1 MPFVPRVRKFHLMHP
16 DVAKLVEAGRINE
29 VVGNRLSEL
38 APDSFCL
45 HKSWGA
51 GRVAEWD
58 LFGGKVTIN
67 FERAQEPQTMGLK
80 LALQKTEPLK
90 VDDFRAERVAKL
102 DELRELAE
110 KEPAEL
116 IIRMLQSHGGSL
128 KPDAVDKEL
137 CGTIIPEEKY
147 KKWWDKAKKIARE
160 GGRVVVPSKRTEP
173 LVLRDANMSP
183 LESLVAEFNEARD
196 LKTKIGVLDS
206 LKNETKGLK
215 EEPSVLESLVKEID
229 ESVKKGIRLNL
240 GQALDLLACR
250 DELFSAVDGAE
261 LADGSLRIPDALG
274 LADGDVASE
283 VTSLAAARQR
293 RIYEAFPAAYGDD
306 WLDKLMSV
314 FERVGTRGVNEIA
327 KFLLAEEKFEP
338 LLKHIK
344 KGISLRTLSGEA
356 LMWICRER
364 NGNAAEVFSTEVGFA
379 MLSVIEAGAVDDGP
393 RKGTRLQN
401 LLMDDKKLIPDLLSG
416 IDINEARNF
425 ARKLLQSPAL
435 AELDRKSL
443 MARVI
448 KAHPET
454 QDLVTGESKEEKE
467 EAIVVSWESLEKRK
481 GEFADLVNNKIPQ
494 NVKDIAHARSYGD
507 LRENFEYKAAK
518 DMQSVLARRRTDME
532 KELDLAQGT
541 DFSGVDTSSAAI
553 GTVVVLENE
562 QGEKTYTILGAW
574 DSDPDKNVVSYLSNV
589 GRALIGKKVGDS
601 VEVTDLETEK
611 AENFALKS
619 ISAWKQA

>member
-1 MPFVPRVRKFHLMHP
+1 MHP

-51 GRVAEWD
+51 GRVSSWD
-58 LFGGKVTIN
+58 LFGGKVTID
-67 FERAQEPQTMGLK
+67 FERASEPQTMGLK
-80 LALQKTEPLK
+80 LALQKTERLIES
-90 VDDFRAERVAKL
+90 DFRAERVAKL
-102 DELRELAE
+102 GELRELAE
-110 KEPAEL
+110 NKPAEL
-116 IIRMLQSHGGSL
+116 IVRMLQSHGGSM

-137 CGTIIPEEKY
+137 CGTIVPEENY

-160 GGRVVVPSKRTEP
+160 EGRVVVPSKRTEP
-173 LVLRDANMSP
+173 LVLRDENLSP
-183 LESLVAEFNEARD
+183 LESLVGEFTEARD
-196 LKTKIGVLDS
+196 LKTKIGVLDA
-206 LKNETKGLK
+206 LKNEAKALK
-215 EEPSVLESLVKEID
+215 EDASVLESLSKEVD

-250 DELFSAVDGAE
+250 DELYAVVEDVELIDSA
-261 LADGSLRIPDALG
+261 LRLPDALC

-306 WLDKLMSV
+306 WLQKLMTI

-327 KFLLAEEKFEP
+327 KFLLAEDQFQP

-364 NGNAAEVFSTEVGFA
+364 KGNAEKVFSHDVGFA

-401 LLMDDKKLIPDLLSG
+401 LLMDDKQLVSDLLSG
-416 IDINEARNF
+416 VDNNEARNF

-454 QDLVTGESKEEKE
+454 QDLVTGEAKEGKE
-467 EAIVVSWESLEKRK
+467 EALVVSWESLEKRK

-518 DMQSVLARRRTDME
+518 DMQRVLNRRREDMQ

-541 DFSGVDTSSAAI
+541 DFADVDTSSAAI
-553 GTVVVLENE
+553 GTVVILENG
-562 QGEKTYTILGAW
+562 QTEKTYTILGAW
-574 DSDPDKNVVSYLSNV
+574 DSDPANNVVSYLSIV
-589 GRALIGKKVGDS
+589 GRALIGKKPGDS
-601 VEVTDLETEK
+601 VEVTDLETEQK
-611 AENFALKS
+611 ETFSVKT
-619 ISAWKQA
+619 ISAWKKA

>member
-1 MPFVPRVRKFHLMHP
+1 MHP

-29 VVGNRLSEL
+29 AVGNRLSEL
-38 APDSFCL
+38 APESFCL

-51 GRVAEWD
+51 GRVTNWD
-58 LFGGKVTIN
+58 LFGGKVTID
-67 FERAQEPQTMGLK
+67 FERAREPQTMGLK
-80 LALQKTEPLK
+80 LALQKTEPLGG
-90 VDDFRAERVAKL
+90 DDFRAERVAKL
-102 DELRELAE
+102 GELREMAE

-137 CGTIIPEEKY
+137 CGTIIPEENY
-147 KKWWDKAKKIARE
+147 KKWWDKAKKVARE

-173 LVLRDANMSP
+173 LVLRDENLSP
-183 LESLVAEFNEARD
+183 LESLVGEFSEARD
-196 LKTKIGVLDS
+196 LKTKISVLDS

-215 EEPSVLESLVKEID
+215 EEPSVMESLAKEID

-250 DELFSAVDGAE
+250 DELFAAVEGAK
-261 LADGSLRIPDALG
+261 LADGSLRLPDALG

-306 WLDKLMSV
+306 WLTKLMAV

-327 KFLLAEEKFEP
+327 KFLLAEEQFEP

-364 NGNAAEVFSTEVGFA
+364 TGNAAEVFSTEVGFA
-379 MLSVIEAGAVDDGP
+379 MLSVIESGAVDDGP

-401 LLMDDKKLIPDLLSG
+401 LLMDDKKLIPDLLAG

-454 QDLVTGESKEEKE
+454 QDLVTGEAKEGKD
-467 EAIVVSWESLEKRK
+467 EAIVVSWESLERRK
-481 GEFADLVNNKIPQ
+481 EEFADLVNNKIPQ

-541 DFSGVDTSSAAI
+541 DFADVDTSSAAI
-553 GTVVVLENE
+553 GTVIVLENE

-589 GRALIGKKVGDS
+589 GAALIGKSIGDS

-611 AENFALKS
+611 AETFTLKS
-619 ISAWKQA
+619 ISAWN

>member
-1 MPFVPRVRKFHLMHP
+1 MHP
-16 DVAKLVEAGRINE
+16 DVAKLVEAGRITE
-29 VVGNRLSEL
+29 PVGNRLSEL

-51 GRVAEWD
+51 GRVTEWD
-58 LFGGKVTIN
+58 LFGGKVTID
-67 FERAQEPQTMGLK
+67 FERESDPQTMGLK
-80 LALQKTEPLK
+80 LAIQKTEPLA

-102 DELRELAE
+102 GELRDLAE
-110 KEPAEL
+110 NNPAEL
-116 IIRMLQSHGGSL
+116 IVRMLQSHGGSL

-137 CGTIIPEEKY
+137 CGTIVPEENY

-173 LVLRDANMSP
+173 LVLRDENMSP
-183 LESLVAEFNEARD
+183 LEALVGEFSEARD

-215 EEPSVLESLVKEID
+215 EDPEVLQRLAKEID

-240 GQALDLLACR
+240 GQSLDLLACR

-274 LADGDVASE
+274 LADGDVAAQ

-306 WLDKLMSV
+306 WLKKLMGV
-314 FERVGTRGVNEIA
+314 FEKVGTRGVNEIA
-327 KFLLAEEKFEP
+327 KFLLSEEQFEP

-364 NGNAAEVFSTEVGFA
+364 NGTAAKVFSTDVGFA

-401 LLMDDKKLIPDLLSG
+401 LLMDDKKLIPDLLAD

-454 QDLVTGESKEEKE
+454 QDLVTGEAKEEAD
-467 EAIVVSWESLEKRK
+467 EAIVVSWKSLEKRK
-481 GEFADLVNNKIPQ
+481 EEFADLVNNQIPQ

-518 DMQSVLARRRTDME
+518 DMQLVLVRRRTDME

-541 DFSGVDTSSAAI
+541 DFSGVDTSAAAI
-553 GTVVVLENE
+553 GTVIVLENE
-562 QGEKTYTILGAW
+562 QGEKTYTVLGAW
-574 DSDPDKNVVSYLSNV
+574 DSEPDNNVVSYLSNV
-589 GRALIGKKVGDS
+589 GRALVGKKIGDS

-611 AENFALKS
+611 AETFTVKS
-619 ISAWKQA
+619 ISAWKKD

>member
-1 MPFVPRVRKFHLMHP
+1 MHP
-16 DVAKLVEAGRINE
+16 DVEKLVEAGRITE
-29 VVGNRLSEL
+29 AVGNRLSEL
-38 APDSFCL
+38 SPDSFCL

-51 GRVAEWD
+51 GQVKSWD
-58 LFGGKVTIN
+58 LFGGKVTID
-67 FERAQEPQTMGLK
+67 FERAPEPQTMGLK
-80 LALQKTEPLK
+80 LAIQKTETLAL
-90 VDDFRAERVAKL
+90 DDFRAERVAKL
-102 DELRELAE
+102 EELRDLAE
-110 KEPAEL
+110 NDPAEL
-116 IIRMLQSHGGSL
+116 IVRMLQSHGGSL
-128 KPDAVDKEL
+128 KPDAADKEL

-147 KKWWDKAKKIARE
+147 KKWWDKAKKVARE

-173 LVLRDANMSP
+173 LVLRDENMSP
-183 LESLVAEFNEARD
+183 LESLVGEFGEARD

-215 EEPSVLESLVKEID
+215 EDPSVLEGLASAID

-240 GQALDLLACR
+240 GQSLDLLACR
-250 DELFSAVDGAE
+250 DEVFSAVEGAE
-261 LADGSLRIPDALG
+261 LADGSLRIQDALG
-274 LADGDVASE
+274 LADGDVAE
-283 VTSLAAARQR
+283 QVTSLAAARQR
-293 RIYEAFPAAYGDD
+293 RIYEAFPAAYGDE
-306 WLDKLMSV
+306 WLKNLMGV
-314 FERVGTRGVNEIA
+314 FEKVGTRGVNEIA
-327 KFLLAEEKFEP
+327 KFLLAKEEFGP

-364 NGNAAEVFSTEVGFA
+364 NGNAAEVFSMDVGFA

-401 LLMDDKKLIPDLLSG
+401 LLMDDKKLIPDLLSDV
-416 IDINEARNF
+416 DINEARNF

-448 KAHPET
+448 RAHPET
-454 QDLVTGESKEEKE
+454 QDLVTGESKEDKD

-481 GEFADLVNNKIPQ
+481 EEFAELINVTIPQ

-518 DMQSVLARRRTDME
+518 DMQLVLARRHTDME

-541 DFSGVDTSSAAI
+541 DFSGVDTSAAAI
-553 GTVVVLENE
+553 GTVVVLENAD
-562 QGEKTYTILGAW
+562 GEKTYTILGAW
-574 DSDPDKNVVSYLSNV
+574 DSDPEKNVVSYLSNV
-589 GRALIGKKVGDS
+589 GAALIGQKIGDS

-611 AENFALKS
+611 EESFTVKS
-619 ISAWKQA
+619 ISAWKKG

>member
-1 MPFVPRVRKFHLMHP
+1 MHP
-16 DVAKLVEAGRINE
+16 DVAKLVEAGRITE
-29 VVGNRLSEL
+29 PVGNRLSEL

-51 GRVAEWD
+51 GRVTEWD
-58 LFGGKVTIN
+58 LFGGKVTID
-67 FERAQEPQTMGLK
+67 FERAPEPQTMGLK
-80 LALQKTEPLK
+80 LAIQKTETLEEN
-90 VDDFRAERVAKL
+90 DFRAERVAKL
-102 DELRELAE
+102 GELRDLAE
-110 KEPAEL
+110 NNPAEL
-116 IIRMLQSHGGSL
+116 IVRMLQSHGGSL

-137 CGTIIPEEKY
+137 CGTIVPEENY

-173 LVLRDANMSP
+173 LILRDENMSP
-183 LESLVAEFNEARD
+183 LEALVGEFSEARD

-215 EEPSVLESLVKEID
+215 EDPEVLQKLAKEID

-240 GQALDLLACR
+240 GQSLDLLACR

-261 LADGSLRIPDALG
+261 LADGSLRIQDALG
-274 LADGDVASE
+274 LADGDVAAQ

-306 WLDKLMSV
+306 WIKKLMGV
-314 FERVGTRGVNEIA
+314 FEKVGTRGVNEIA
-327 KFLLAEEKFEP
+327 KFLLAEDEFQP

-364 NGNAAEVFSTEVGFA
+364 NGNAAKVFSTDVGFA

-401 LLMDDKKLIPDLLSG
+401 LLMDDKKLIPDLLSD
-416 IDINEARNF
+416 IDTNEARNF

-454 QDLVTGESKEEKE
+454 QDLVTGEAKEEKD

-481 GEFADLVNNKIPQ
+481 EEFADLVNNKIPQ

-553 GTVVVLENE
+553 GTVVLLENP
-562 QGEKTYTILGAW
+562 QGEKTYTVLGAW
-574 DSDPDKNVVSYLSNV
+574 DSEPENNVVSYLSNV
-589 GRALIGKKVGDS
+589 GRALVGKKVGDS

-611 AENFALKS
+611 AETFTLKS
-619 ISAWKQA
+619 ISAWKKG

>member
-1 MPFVPRVRKFHLMHP
+1 M
-16 DVAKLVEAGRINE
+16 
-29 VVGNRLSEL
+29 
-38 APDSFCL
+38 
-45 HKSWGA
+45 
-51 GRVAEWD
+51 
-58 LFGGKVTIN
+58 
-67 FERAQEPQTMGLK
+67 
-80 LALQKTEPLK
+80 
-90 VDDFRAERVAKL
+90 
-102 DELRELAE
+102 
-110 KEPAEL
+110 
-116 IIRMLQSHGGSL
+116 
-128 KPDAVDKEL
+128 
-137 CGTIIPEEKY
+137 
-147 KKWWDKAKKIARE
+147 
-160 GGRVVVPSKRTEP
+160 PSKRTEP
-173 LVLRDANMSP
+173 LVLRDENLSP
-183 LESLVAEFNEARD
+183 MESLIGEFGEARD

-215 EEPSVLESLVKEID
+215 EEPAKLQALASEID

-240 GQALDLLACR
+240 GQCLDLLACR
-250 DELFSAVDGAE
+250 DELFAAVEGAD
-261 LADGSLRIPDALG
+261 LADGSLRIQDALG
-274 LADGDVASE
+274 LADGDVAAQ

-306 WLDKLMSV
+306 WLEKLMGV
-314 FERVGTRGVNEIA
+314 FEKVGTRGVNEIA
-327 KFLLAEEKFEP
+327 KFLLAEEQFEP

-364 NGNAAEVFSTEVGFA
+364 NGNAAKVFSTEVGFA

-401 LLMDDKKLIPDLLSG
+401 LLMDDKKLIPDLLED
-416 IDINEARNF
+416 IDLNEARNF

-454 QDLVTGESKEEKE
+454 QDLVTGEAKEDAD
-467 EAIVVSWESLEKRK
+467 EALVVSWESLEKRK
-481 GEFADLVNNKIPQ
+481 EEFADLVNNKIPQ

-553 GTVVVLENE
+553 GTVVVLENP

-574 DSDPDKNVVSYLSNV
+574 DSDPENNVVSYLSNV
-589 GRALIGKKVGDS
+589 GRALVGKKVGDS
-601 VEVTDLETEK
+601 VDVIDLETEK
-611 AENFALKS
+611 NESFTLKS
-619 ISAWKQA
+619 ISAWK

>member
-1 MPFVPRVRKFHLMHP
+1 MPFVRGIRKVRLMHP
-16 DVAKLVEAGRINE
+16 DVAKLVEAGRITE
-29 VVGNRLSEL
+29 PVGNRLSEL
-38 APDSFCL
+38 SPGSFCL

-51 GRVAEWD
+51 GQVTEWD

-67 FERAQEPQTMGLK
+67 FERANEPQTMGLK
-80 LALQKTEPLK
+80 LAIQKTEPLEES
-90 VDDFRAERVAKL
+90 DFRAERVAKL
-102 DELRELAE
+102 EELRDLA
-110 KEPAEL
+110 KNQPAEL
-116 IIRMLQSHGGSL
+116 IVRMLQSHGGSL

-137 CGTIIPEEKY
+137 CGTIIPEENY

-173 LVLRDANMSP
+173 LVLRDENLSP
-183 LESLVAEFNEARD
+183 LESLIGEFGEARD

-206 LKNETKGLK
+206 LKNETKGLQ
-215 EEPSVLESLVKEID
+215 EEPAKLQDLAKEID

-250 DELFSAVDGAE
+250 DELFAAVEGAD
-261 LADGSLRIPDALG
+261 LAVGALRIQDALG

-293 RIYEAFPAAYGDD
+293 RIYEAFPAAYGND
-306 WLDKLMSV
+306 WIKKLMGI
-314 FERVGTRGVNEIA
+314 FEKVGTRGVNEIA
-327 KFLLAEEKFEP
+327 KFLLAEDQFQP

-364 NGNAAEVFSTEVGFA
+364 NGNAAKVFSTEVGFA

-401 LLMDDKKLIPDLLSG
+401 LLMDDKKLIPDLLED
-416 IDINEARNF
+416 IDLNEARNF

-454 QDLVTGESKEEKE
+454 QDLVTGEVKEDAD

-481 GEFADLVNNKIPQ
+481 EEFADLVNNKIPQ

-518 DMQSVLARRRTDME
+518 DMQMVLARRHKDME

-541 DFSGVDTSSAAI
+541 DFSGVDTSAAAI
-553 GTVVVLENE
+553 GTVVVLENDE
-562 QGEKTYTILGAW
+562 GEKTYTILGAW
-574 DSDPDKNVVSYLSNV
+574 DSQPEKNVVSYLSSV
-589 GRALIGKKVGDS
+589 GHALIGKKVGDP
-601 VEVTDLETEK
+601 VDVTDLETEK
-611 AENFALKS
+611 NESFTVKS
-619 ISAWKQA
+619 ISAWK

>member
-1 MPFVPRVRKFHLMHP
+1 MHP
-16 DVAKLVEAGRINE
+16 DVAKLVEAGRITE
-29 VVGNRLSEL
+29 PVGNRLSEL
-38 APDSFCL
+38 APESFCL

-51 GRVAEWD
+51 GRVTEWD
-58 LFGGKVTIN
+58 LFGGKVTID
-67 FERAQEPQTMGLK
+67 FERAREPQTMGLK
-80 LALQKTEPLK
+80 LAIQKTETLEEN
-90 VDDFRAERVAKL
+90 DFRAERVAKL
-102 DELRELAE
+102 GELRELAE
-110 KEPAEL
+110 NNPAEL
-116 IIRMLQSHGGSL
+116 IVRMLQSHGGSL

-137 CGTIIPEEKY
+137 CGTIVPEENY

-173 LVLRDANMSP
+173 LVLRDENMSP
-183 LESLVAEFNEARD
+183 LEALVGEFSEARD

-215 EEPSVLESLVKEID
+215 EDPEVLQKLAKEID

-240 GQALDLLACR
+240 GQSLDLLACR
-250 DELFSAVDGAE
+250 DELFSAVEGAE
-261 LADGSLRIPDALG
+261 LADGSLRIQDALG
-274 LADGDVASE
+274 LADGDVAAQ

-306 WLDKLMSV
+306 WIKKLMGV
-314 FERVGTRGVNEIA
+314 FEKVGTRGVNEIA
-327 KFLLAEEKFEP
+327 KFLLAEDQFEP

-364 NGNAAEVFSTEVGFA
+364 NGNAAKVFSTDVGFA

-401 LLMDDKKLIPDLLSG
+401 LLMDDKKLIPDLLSD

-454 QDLVTGESKEEKE
+454 QDLVTGEAKEEKD
-467 EAIVVSWESLEKRK
+467 EAIVVSWKSLEKRK
-481 GEFADLVNNKIPQ
+481 EEFADLVNNKIPQ

-518 DMQSVLARRRTDME
+518 DMQAVLARRRTDME

-562 QGEKTYTILGAW
+562 QGEKTYTVLGAW
-574 DSDPDKNVVSYLSNV
+574 DSEPENNVVSYLSNV
-589 GRALIGKKVGDS
+589 GRALVGQKVGDS

-611 AENFALKS
+611 AESFTLKS
-619 ISAWKQA
+619 ISAWNKG

>member
-1 MPFVPRVRKFHLMHP
+1 MHP

-29 VVGNRLSEL
+29 TVGNRLTEL
-38 APDSFCL
+38 APESFCL

-51 GRVAEWD
+51 GQVVEWD

-67 FERAQEPQTMGLK
+67 FEREEDPQTMGLK
-80 LALQKTEPLK
+80 LALQKTEPLEPS
-90 VDDFRAERVAKL
+90 DFRAERVAKL
-102 DELRELAE
+102 DELRAMAE
-110 KEPAEL
+110 DQPAEL

-173 LVLRDANMSP
+173 LILRDENLSP
-183 LESLVAEFNEARD
+183 LESLVGEFGEARD

-206 LKNETKGLK
+206 LKNETTALK
-215 EEPSVLESLVKEID
+215 ESPEVLQNLVKEID

-250 DELFSAVDGAE
+250 DELFSAVEGAE
-261 LADGSLRIPDALG
+261 LTDGALRIQDALG
-274 LADGDVASE
+274 LADGDVAAE

-306 WLDKLMSV
+306 WLKKLMTV

-327 KFLLAEEKFEP
+327 KFLSAKEQFDP

-364 NGNAAEVFSTEVGFA
+364 NGNAANVFSTDVGFA

-401 LLMDDKKLIPDLLSG
+401 LLMDDKKLIPDLLEG

-454 QDLVTGESKEEKE
+454 QDLVTGEAKEDAD

-481 GEFADLVNNKIPQ
+481 EEFADLVNNKIPQ

-541 DFSGVDTSSAAI
+541 DFSGVDISSAAI
-553 GTVVVLENE
+553 GTIVTLQNNKS
-562 QGEKTYTILGAW
+562 EKTYTILGAW
-574 DSDPDKNVVSYLSNV
+574 DSEPEKNVVSYLSNV
-589 GRALIGKKVGDS
+589 GHALIGKKVGDS
-601 VEVTDLETEK
+601 VEVIDLETEK
-611 AENFALKS
+611 AETYTLKS
-619 ISAWKQA
+619 ITAWKQD

>member
-1 MPFVPRVRKFHLMHP
+1 MHP
-16 DVAKLVEAGRINE
+16 DVAKLVEAGRITE
-29 VVGNRLSEL
+29 AVGNRLSEL

-51 GRVAEWD
+51 GRVTEWD
-58 LFGGKVTIN
+58 LFGGKVTID
-67 FERAQEPQTMGLK
+67 FERAREPQTMGLK
-80 LALQKTEPLK
+80 LAIQKTETLE

-102 DELRELAE
+102 GELRDLAE
-110 KEPAEL
+110 NNPAEL
-116 IIRMLQSHGGSL
+116 IVRMLQSHGGSL

-137 CGTIIPEEKY
+137 CGTIVPEENY

-173 LVLRDANMSP
+173 LVLRDENMSP
-183 LESLVAEFNEARD
+183 LESLVGEFSEARD

-206 LKNETKGLK
+206 LKNETKGLQ
-215 EEPSVLESLVKEID
+215 EDPEVIQGLAKEID

-240 GQALDLLACR
+240 GQSLDLLACR

-274 LADGDVASE
+274 LADGDVAAQ

-306 WLDKLMSV
+306 WIQKLMGV
-314 FERVGTRGVNEIA
+314 FEKVGTRGVNEIA
-327 KFLLAEEKFEP
+327 KFLLAEDQFEP

-364 NGNAAEVFSTEVGFA
+364 NGNAENVFSTDVGFA

-401 LLMDDKKLIPDLLSG
+401 LLMDDKKLIPDLLSD

-454 QDLVTGESKEEKE
+454 QDLVTGEAKEEKD
-467 EAIVVSWESLEKRK
+467 EAIVVSWKSLEKRK
-481 GEFADLVNNKIPQ
+481 EEFADLVNNKIPQ

-562 QGEKTYTILGAW
+562 QGEKTYTVLGAW
-574 DSDPDKNVVSYLSNV
+574 DSEPENNVVSYLSNV
-589 GRALIGKKVGDS
+589 GRALVGKKIGDS

-611 AENFALKS
+611 AESFTLKS
-619 ISAWKQA
+619 ISAWKKD

>member
-1 MPFVPRVRKFHLMHP
+1 MHP
-16 DVAKLVEAGRINE
+16 DVAKLVEAGRITE
-29 VVGNRLSEL
+29 AVGNRLSEL
-38 APDSFCL
+38 SPDSFCL

-51 GRVAEWD
+51 GQVKSWD
-58 LFGGKVTIN
+58 LFGGKVTID
-67 FERAQEPQTMGLK
+67 FERESEPQTMGLK
-80 LALQKTEPLK
+80 LAIQKTETLAP
-90 VDDFRAERVAKL
+90 DDFRAERVAKL
-102 DELRELAE
+102 EELRDLAE
-110 KEPAEL
+110 NNPAEL
-116 IIRMLQSHGGSL
+116 IVRMLQSHGGSL
-128 KPDAVDKEL
+128 KPDAADKEL

-173 LVLRDANMSP
+173 LVLRDENMSP
-183 LESLVAEFNEARD
+183 LESLVGEFGEARD

-215 EEPSVLESLVKEID
+215 EDPSVLEKLASEID

-240 GQALDLLACR
+240 GQSLDLLACR
-250 DELFSAVDGAE
+250 DEVFSAVEGAE
-261 LADGSLRIPDALG
+261 LADGSLRIQDALG
-274 LADGDVASE
+274 LADGDVAE
-283 VTSLAAARQR
+283 QVTSLAAARQR

-306 WLDKLMSV
+306 WLKKLMAV
-314 FERVGTRGVNEIA
+314 FEKVGTRGVNEIA
-327 KFLLAEEKFEP
+327 KFLLAKEEFGP

-364 NGNAAEVFSTEVGFA
+364 NGNAADVFSTDVGFA

-401 LLMDDKKLIPDLLSG
+401 LLMDDKKLVPDLLAD

-448 KAHPET
+448 RAHPET
-454 QDLVTGESKEEKE
+454 QDLVTGEAKEEKDD
-467 EAIVVSWESLEKRK
+467 AIVVSWDSLAKRK
-481 GEFADLVNNKIPQ
+481 EEFAELINVTIPQ

-518 DMQSVLARRRTDME
+518 DMQLVLARRHTDME

-541 DFSGVDTSSAAI
+541 DFSGVDTSAAAI
-553 GTVVVLENE
+553 GTVVVLENAA
-562 QGEKTYTILGAW
+562 GEKTYTILGAW
-574 DSDPDKNVVSYLSNV
+574 DSDPENNIVSYLSNV
-589 GRALIGKKVGDS
+589 GAALVGQKVGDS

-611 AENFALKS
+611 EESFTLKS
-619 ISAWKQA
+619 ITAWNKG

>member
-1 MPFVPRVRKFHLMHP
+1 MHP
-16 DVAKLVEAGRINE
+16 DVAKLVEAGRLTE
-29 VVGNRLSEL
+29 EVGNRLNEL
-38 APDSFCL
+38 APGSFCL

-51 GRVAEWD
+51 GKVESWD
-58 LFGGKVTIN
+58 LFGGKVTID
-67 FERAQEPQTMGLK
+67 FEREREPQTMGLK
-80 LALQKTEPLK
+80 LALSKTEPLAD
-90 VDDFRAERVAKL
+90 DDFRAERVAKL
-102 DELRELAE
+102 GELRDLAAND
-110 KEPAEL
+110 PAEL
-116 IIRMLQSHGGSL
+116 IVRMLQSHGGTL

-137 CGTIIPEEKY
+137 CGTIIPEEDY

-173 LVLRDANMSP
+173 LILRDENMSP
-183 LESLVAEFNEARD
+183 LESLVGEFREARD

-206 LKNETKGLK
+206 LKNETDGLK
-215 EEPSVLESLVKEID
+215 ADPEVLQELAKEID
-229 ESVKKGIRLNL
+229 EAVKKGIRLHL

-250 DELFSAVDGAE
+250 DELFTAVEGAE

-274 LADGDVASE
+274 LADGDVASQ

-306 WLDKLMSV
+306 WIKKLMGV
-314 FERVGTRGVNEIA
+314 FEKVGTRGVNEIA
-327 KFLLAEEKFEP
+327 KMLLAEDQFEP

-364 NGNAAEVFSTEVGFA
+364 NGNAAKVFSTEVGFA

-401 LLMDDKKLIPDLLSG
+401 LLMDDKKLIPDLLKD
-416 IDINEARNF
+416 IDLNEARNF

-454 QDLVTGESKEEKE
+454 QDLVTGAVKEEKDE
-467 EAIVVSWESLEKRK
+467 SLVVSWESLKKRK
-481 GEFADLVNNKIPQ
+481 EEFADLVNNQIPQ
-494 NVKDIAHARSYGD
+494 NLKDKKLAASYGD
-507 LRENFEYKAAK
+507 LRENFEYHAAK
-518 DMQSVLARRRTDME
+518 QKEAVLNHQRTQME
-532 KELDLAQGT
+532 KELENAQGT
-541 DFSGVDTSSAAI
+541 DFAKPDTSAVTI
-553 GTVVVLENE
+553 GTIVTLEKD
-562 QGEKTYTILGAW
+562 GDEKTYTILGAW
-574 DSDPDKNVVSYLSNV
+574 DSVPEENIVSYLSEV
-589 GRALIGKKVGDS
+589 GRVLIGKKVGEQVD
-601 VEVTDLETEK
+601 VKDLETEVM
-611 AENFALKS
+611 ETRVIKS
-619 ISAWKQA
+619 IEAYNKG

>member
-1 MPFVPRVRKFHLMHP
+1 MHP
-16 DVAKLVEAGRINE
+16 DVAKLVEAGRITE
-29 VVGNRLSEL
+29 PVGNRLSEL

-51 GRVAEWD
+51 GQVTEWD

-67 FERAQEPQTMGLK
+67 FERAREPQTMGLK
-80 LALQKTEPLK
+80 LAIQKTEPLQ
-90 VDDFRAERVAKL
+90 VEDFRAERVAKL
-102 DELRELAE
+102 GELRDLAE
-110 KEPAEL
+110 NDPAEL
-116 IIRMLQSHGGSL
+116 IVRMLQSHGGSL

-173 LVLRDANMSP
+173 LVLRDENLSP
-183 LESLVAEFNEARD
+183 MESLIGEFGEARD

-215 EEPSVLESLVKEID
+215 EEPAKLQALASEID

-240 GQALDLLACR
+240 GQCLDLLACR
-250 DELFSAVDGAE
+250 DELFAAVEGAD
-261 LADGSLRIPDALG
+261 LADGSLRIQDALG
-274 LADGDVASE
+274 LADGDVAAQ

-306 WLDKLMSV
+306 WLEKLMGV
-314 FERVGTRGVNEIA
+314 FEKVGTRGVNEIA
-327 KFLLAEEKFEP
+327 KFLLAEEQFEP

-364 NGNAAEVFSTEVGFA
+364 NGNAAKVFSTEVGFA

-401 LLMDDKKLIPDLLSG
+401 LLMDDKKLIPDLLED
-416 IDINEARNF
+416 IDLNEARNF

-454 QDLVTGESKEEKE
+454 QDLVTGEAKEDAD
-467 EAIVVSWESLEKRK
+467 EALVVSWESLEKRK
-481 GEFADLVNNKIPQ
+481 EEFADLVNNKIPQ

-553 GTVVVLENE
+553 GTVVVLENP

-574 DSDPDKNVVSYLSNV
+574 DSDPENNVVSYLSNV
-589 GRALIGKKVGDS
+589 GRALVGKKVGDS
-601 VEVTDLETEK
+601 VDVIDLETEK
-611 AENFALKS
+611 NESFTLKS
-619 ISAWKQA
+619 ISAWK

>member
-1 MPFVPRVRKFHLMHP
+1 MHP
-16 DVAKLVEAGRINE
+16 DVAKLVEAGRITE
-29 VVGNRLSEL
+29 AVGNRLSEL

-51 GRVAEWD
+51 GRVTGWD
-58 LFGGKVTIN
+58 LFGGKVTID
-67 FERAQEPQTMGLK
+67 FEREREPQTMGLK
-80 LALQKTEPLK
+80 LALQKTETLE

-102 DELRELAE
+102 GELRDLADND
-110 KEPAEL
+110 PAEL
-116 IIRMLQSHGGSL
+116 IVRMLKSHGGSL

-137 CGTIIPEEKY
+137 CGTIVPEEKY

-183 LESLVAEFNEARD
+183 LESLVGEFSEARD

-206 LKNETKGLK
+206 LKNETAGLK
-215 EEPSVLESLVKEID
+215 DDPEVLQRLAREID

-240 GQALDLLACR
+240 GQSLDLLACR
-250 DELFSAVDGAE
+250 DELFSAVDGAV
-261 LADGSLRIPDALG
+261 LADGSLRIQDALG
-274 LADGDVASE
+274 LADGDVAAQ

-306 WLDKLMSV
+306 WLKKLMAV
-314 FERVGTRGVNEIA
+314 FEKVGTRGVNEIA
-327 KFLLAEEKFEP
+327 KFLLAKEEFEP

-364 NGNAAEVFSTEVGFA
+364 NGNAADVFSTEVGFA

-401 LLMDDKKLIPDLLSG
+401 LLMDDKKLIPDLLSD

-448 KAHPET
+448 REHPET
-454 QDLVTGESKEEKE
+454 QDLVTGEAKEEQD

-481 GEFADLVNNKIPQ
+481 EEFAELINVTIPQ

-518 DMQSVLARRRTDME
+518 DMQLVLARRHSDME

-541 DFSGVDTSSAAI
+541 DFSDVDVSSAAI

-562 QGEKTYTILGAW
+562 EGEKTYTILGAW
-574 DSDPDKNVVSYLSNV
+574 DSIPDKNVVSYLSNV
-589 GRALIGKKVGDS
+589 GHSLVGKKVGDS
-601 VEVTDLETEK
+601 VEVADLETEK
-611 AENFALKS
+611 VEKFTLKTV
-619 ISAWKQA
+619 SAYKQK

>member
-1 MPFVPRVRKFHLMHP
+1 MHP
-16 DVAKLVEAGRINE
+16 DVAKLVEAGRITE
-29 VVGNRLSEL
+29 PVGNRLSEL

-51 GRVAEWD
+51 GRVTEWD
-58 LFGGKVTIN
+58 LFGGKVTID
-67 FERAQEPQTMGLK
+67 FERAREPQTMGLK
-80 LALQKTEPLK
+80 LAIQKTETLEE
-90 VDDFRAERVAKL
+90 DDFRAERVAKL
-102 DELRELAE
+102 GELRELAE
-110 KEPAEL
+110 KNPAEL
-116 IIRMLQSHGGSL
+116 IVRMLQSHGGSL

-137 CGTIIPEEKY
+137 CGTIVPEENY

-173 LVLRDANMSP
+173 LVLRDENMSP
-183 LESLVAEFNEARD
+183 LEALVGEFSEARD

-215 EEPSVLESLVKEID
+215 EDPEVLQKLAKEID

-240 GQALDLLACR
+240 GQSLDLLACR
-250 DELFSAVDGAE
+250 DELFSAVEGAE
-261 LADGSLRIPDALG
+261 LADGSLRIQDALG
-274 LADGDVASE
+274 LADGDVAAQ

-306 WLDKLMSV
+306 WIKKLMGV
-314 FERVGTRGVNEIA
+314 FEKVGTRGVNEIA
-327 KFLLAEEKFEP
+327 KFLLAEDQFEP

-364 NGNAAEVFSTEVGFA
+364 NGNAAKVFSTDVGFA

-401 LLMDDKKLIPDLLSG
+401 LLMDDKKLIPDLLTD

-454 QDLVTGESKEEKE
+454 QDLVTGEAKEEKD

-481 GEFADLVNNKIPQ
+481 EEFADLVNNKIPQ

-541 DFSGVDTSSAAI
+541 DFSGVDTASAAI
-553 GTVVVLENE
+553 GTVVILENK
-562 QGEKTYTILGAW
+562 QGEKTYTVLGAW
-574 DSDPDKNVVSYLSNV
+574 DSEPENNVVSYLSNV
-589 GRALIGKKVGDS
+589 GRALVGKKIGDS

-611 AENFALKS
+611 AETFTLKS
-619 ISAWKQA
+619 ISAYKKD

>member
-1 MPFVPRVRKFHLMHP
+1 MHP

-29 VVGNRLSEL
+29 AVGNRLTEL

-51 GRVAEWD
+51 GRVTSWD
-58 LFGGKVTIN
+58 LFGGKVTID
-67 FERAQEPQTMGLK
+67 FERSREPQTMGLK
-80 LALQKTEPLK
+80 LALQKTEPLEAG
-90 VDDFRAERVAKL
+90 DFRAERVAKL
-102 DELRELAE
+102 TELREMAE

-128 KPDAVDKEL
+128 KPDAADKEL
-137 CGTIIPEEKY
+137 CGTIIPEEAY
-147 KKWWDKAKKIARE
+147 KKWWDKAKKAARE

-173 LVLRDANMSP
+173 LVLRDENLSP
-183 LESLVAEFNEARD
+183 LESLVGEFSEARD
-196 LKTKIGVLDS
+196 LKTKITVLDA
-206 LKNETKGLK
+206 LKNETKPLQEDLGI
-215 EEPSVLESLVKEID
+215 LEKLASEID

-240 GQALDLLACR
+240 GQSLDLLACR
-250 DELFSAVDGAE
+250 DELFNAVDGAE
-261 LADGSLRIPDALG
+261 LAAGSLRIQDALG
-274 LADGDVASE
+274 LADGDVAAQ

-293 RIYEAFPAAYGDD
+293 RIYEAFPPAYGDE
-306 WLDKLMSV
+306 WLTKLMSV

-364 NGNAAEVFSTEVGFA
+364 NGNAAKVFSTDVGFA

-401 LLMDDKKLIPDLLSG
+401 LLMDDKKLIPDLLAD

-454 QDLVTGESKEEKE
+454 QDLVTGESKDEN

-481 GEFADLVNNKIPQ
+481 EDFADLVNNKIPQ

-541 DFSGVDTSSAAI
+541 DFAGVDTSSAAI
-553 GTVVVLENE
+553 GTVVLLENE
-562 QGEKTYTILGAW
+562 KGEKTYTILGAW
-574 DSDPDKNVVSYLSNV
+574 DSVPDQNVVSYLSMV
-589 GRALIGKKVGDS
+589 GKALIGKKVGDS
-601 VEVTDLETEK
+601 VEVIDLETEK
-611 AENFALKS
+611 EESFTIKS
-619 ISAWKQA
+619 ISAWKQD